1 MAVTIP
7 SKRGGLRVRVQVLGN
22 ISRVR
27 PVMDKR
33 KLEIGHVDYHRM
45 IERVHE
51 TVSSIR
57 LLASFYRIYE
67 SRQKKKT
74 KPIQSRPCGV
84 PSQPPLD
91 PESGKF
97 GLL

>member
-33 KLEIGHVDYHRM
+33 KLKIGHVDYHRM

-51 TVSSIR
+51 TVSSIQ
-57 LLASFYRIYE
+57 LLTPFLLNRVSSEGFE
-67 SRQKKKT
+67 SHVLRA
-74 KPIQSRPCGV
+74 IQPAPC
-84 PSQPPLD
+84 L
-91 PESGKF
+91 
-97 GLL
+97 

>member
-7 SKRGGLRVRVQVLGN
+7 SKRGGLQVRVQVLGN

-33 KLEIGHVDYHRM
+33 KLKIGHVDYHRM

-51 TVSSIR
+51 TVSS
-57 LLASFYRIYE
+57 
-67 SRQKKKT
+67 T
-74 KPIQSRPCGV
+74 
-84 PSQPPLD
+84 
-91 PESGKF
+91 
-97 GLL
+97 

>member
-7 SKRGGLRVRVQVLGN
+7 SKRGGLQVRVQVLGN

-33 KLEIGHVDYHRM
+33 KLKIGHVDYHRM

-67 SRQKKKT
+67 SRQKKNET
-74 KPIQSRPCGV
+74 NSIQTVRRTFSASFR
-84 PSQPPLD
+84 S
-91 PESGKF
+91 
-97 GLL
+97 